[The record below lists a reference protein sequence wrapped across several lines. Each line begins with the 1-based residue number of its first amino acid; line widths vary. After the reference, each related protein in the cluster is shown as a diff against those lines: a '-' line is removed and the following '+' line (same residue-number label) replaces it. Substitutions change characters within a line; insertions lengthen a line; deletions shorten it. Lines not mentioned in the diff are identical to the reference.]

1 MPILYAGVLSCGIGY
16 TFQVVAQKHAE
27 PTVASLIMSLE
38 SAFAVV
44 CGALLLHESM
54 TPREL
59 SGCVIIFAAVII
71 SQIPERKKKEG
82 IQ

>member
-1 MPILYAGVLSCGIGY
+1 M
-16 TFQVVAQKHAE
+16 
-27 PTVASLIMSLE
+27 ASLIMSLE

-71 SQIPERKKKEG
+71 SQIPEKKKKEETL
-82 IQ
+82 